1 MSTEVIWK
9 DIPGYEGL
17 YQVSNDGRIYSLTSN
32 RELSVIQKG
41 DGYTCISL
49 CDKNRVKKQYRIHQL
64 VAKAFIPNPDNLP
77 MINHKNE
84 IKNDN
89 RVENLEWVTAKQNS
103 SYGTRPQRVSEKMK
117 GVPKSRESVEKR
129 LATMK
134 EKLANMTPEERSAM
148 FGREWTD
155 EKRIAFAEAHKRE
168 NLKEETL
175 LKMREAK
182 LGKSRDREAVEKGI
196 ESRMEFYRNARMI
209 EELIGNN
216 DNFITPHDLNDKV
229 YNIDCGEF
237 LCSSNYQVL

>member
-49 CDKNRVKKQYRIHQL
+49 CDKDRNKKQFRIHQL

-77 MINHKNE
+77 MVNHKNE

-89 RVENLEWVTAKQNS
+89 RVENLEWCSNTYNIR
-103 SYGTRPQRVSEKMK
+103 YGTVRERISEKMK

-155 EKRIAFAEAHKRE
+155 EKRIAFGEAHKRE

-175 LKMREAK
+175 LKMRETK

-196 ESRMEFYRNARMI
+196 ASRIEFYRNARMI

-216 DNFITPHDLNDKV
+216 DDFITPHDLNDKV
-229 YNIDCGEF
+229 YNTDCGEF
-237 LCSSNYQVL
+237 LCSSKYQVL